1 MTYVVLFK
9 TEAGGTSRDDYV
21 EILQKS
27 GIVAKVISPL
37 TFAFINEEKLGIS
50 LKNPKDFSG
59 IIFTSKRAV
68 EAVSGVL
75 KKCDKSI
82 ISEWKYKT
90 NFAVGESTSDLART
104 VLDLHTVGK
113 DCGSSEKLCSL
124 IKSNY
129 VPLEKPL
136 LFPCS
141 NKRQD
146 TIPEILPSCGVHVEE
161 VICYETVSNPNM
173 RDLWENLL
181 SDKGLPELLVFFSP
195 SGVEFSYKMIK
206 SSYAG
211 DFKQLKCIAV
221 GPTTEKTLSDLS
233 MPVLKT
239 AQRPSPGAVCIA
251 VKSVLLEK

>member
-90 NFAVGESTSDLART
+90 NFAVGESTSDLA
-104 VLDLHTVGK
+104 H
-113 DCGSSEKLCSL
+113 
-124 IKSNY
+124 Y

-211 DFKQLKCIAV
+211 DFKQLKHACS
-221 GPTTEKTLSDLS
+221 EDCSKTKSRSCMYCCKECASREIRILFKKIYIFYYSI
-233 MPVLKT
+233 LK
-239 AQRPSPGAVCIA
+239 RVYF
-251 VKSVLLEK
+251 